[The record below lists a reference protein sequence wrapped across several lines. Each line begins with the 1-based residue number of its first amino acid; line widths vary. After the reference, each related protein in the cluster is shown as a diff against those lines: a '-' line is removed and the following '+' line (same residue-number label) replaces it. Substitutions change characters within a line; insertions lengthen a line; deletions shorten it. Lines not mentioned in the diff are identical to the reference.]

1 MQYIHRASTCSRV
14 QWHLSYPLAIFHL
27 FLPKE
32 HVARNVSYPMVLL
45 AAAQGTGLGRSQ
57 LLSGAKS
64 LVRLSTLR
72 QSDQQ
77 FYPR

>member
-1 MQYIHRASTCSRV
+1 
-14 QWHLSYPLAIFHL
+14 
-27 FLPKE
+27 
-32 HVARNVSYPMVLL
+32 MVLL
-45 AAAQGTGLGRSQ
+45 AAAQGTDLGRSQ

-64 LVRLSTLR
+64 LARLSTLR